1 MTYATLERPAPD
13 VGLMNPQVLS
23 GAVAVA
29 GAALFVYTGSRGL
42 SGLDLSSNRDQLALV
57 ALLLNIAL
65 ILFAWRRHKDACSQ
79 TAQRR
84 SAEERARLLSTRDQ
98 LTGLLIRTS
107 LVDDGREV
115 VRIAKEGQHSA
126 VLIVVNLDRFKEVN
140 ELIGHPAGDALLRR
154 AAQQILKVAG
164 RRALCARV
172 GADEFCI
179 LCPMAAGGET
189 DIDQVAER
197 LLELLAQPFD
207 FESATVHVTAS
218 AGVARLDADCGT
230 VESLLRRAN
239 IALTAA
245 KRGGGARAVWFD
257 RSMESA
263 LKARNEVEAGLR
275 RGIPLG
281 EFVPFYQPQID
292 LRTGA
297 LRGFEALARWQHP
310 AGGMVGPDVFI
321 PVAEQTSLIAEL
333 FESICAQALA
343 DAREWPSRVT
353 VSVNISPS
361 QLKDP
366 WLAQKILR
374 LLTECNFPPERLEI
388 EITESSL
395 FENLEQAQA
404 IADSLK
410 NQGVKLALDDFGTG
424 YSSLANLRALPFDR
438 IKIDRAFV
446 QAMEKDQESLAI
458 VTAIT
463 KMGESLGVPVTAE
476 GVTCESAREQLL
488 QIGCDIGQGWLFGK
502 PATAAEA
509 LASVARDQHRVHKLA
524 PARLATRARR
534 SGTR

>member
-1 MTYATLERPAPD
+1 MTFATLERTPPGA
-13 VGLMNPQVLS
+13 LAMSPQVLS
-23 GAVAVA
+23 GAVVVA
-29 GAALFVYTGSRGL
+29 GAVLFVYTGSRGV
-42 SGLDLSSNRDQLALV
+42 SGLDLSSDRDQLALV

-65 ILFAWRRHKDACSQ
+65 ILFAWRRHKDACSE

-107 LVDDGREV
+107 LIEDGREV
-115 VRIAKEGQHSA
+115 LRIATESKHSA

-154 AAQQILKVAG
+154 AAQHIVEVAG

-189 DIDQVAER
+189 DVDQITGR
-197 LLELLAQPFD
+197 LLELLAQPFEL
-207 FESATVHVTAS
+207 ESATVHVAAS
-218 AGVARLDADCGT
+218 AGVARLDGDCAT

-297 LRGFEALARWQHP
+297 LHGFEALARWQHP
-310 AGGMVGPDVFI
+310 AG
-321 PVAEQTSLIAEL
+321 
-333 FESICAQALA
+333 
-343 DAREWPSRVT
+343 
-353 VSVNISPS
+353 
-361 QLKDP
+361 
-366 WLAQKILR
+366 
-374 LLTECNFPPERLEI
+374 
-388 EITESSL
+388 
-395 FENLEQAQA
+395 
-404 IADSLK
+404 
-410 NQGVKLALDDFGTG
+410 
-424 YSSLANLRALPFDR
+424 
-438 IKIDRAFV
+438 
-446 QAMEKDQESLAI
+446 
-458 VTAIT
+458 
-463 KMGESLGVPVTAE
+463 
-476 GVTCESAREQLL
+476 
-488 QIGCDIGQGWLFGK
+488 
-502 PATAAEA
+502 
-509 LASVARDQHRVHKLA
+509 
-524 PARLATRARR
+524 
-534 SGTR
+534 